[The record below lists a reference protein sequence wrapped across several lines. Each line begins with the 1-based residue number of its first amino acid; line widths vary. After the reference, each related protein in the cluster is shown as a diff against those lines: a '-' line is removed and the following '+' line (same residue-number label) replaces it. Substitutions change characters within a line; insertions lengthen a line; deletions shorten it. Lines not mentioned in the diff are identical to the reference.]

1 MMKAMVLGEGEK
13 KVIVGD
19 IINEKVGVLKDKL
32 DSISVIYDQKVKSL
46 SKKK

>member
-1 MMKAMVLGEGEK
+1 MMKAMILGEGEK
-13 KVIVGD
+13 KIIVGD

-32 DSISVIYDQKVKSL
+32 EEISIQYDQKIKNL

>member
-1 MMKAMVLGEGEK
+1 MKAMILGESEK

-19 IINEKVGVLKDKL
+19 IINEKVGVLKGKL
-32 DSISVIYDQKVKSL
+32 EEISILYDQKLKNL